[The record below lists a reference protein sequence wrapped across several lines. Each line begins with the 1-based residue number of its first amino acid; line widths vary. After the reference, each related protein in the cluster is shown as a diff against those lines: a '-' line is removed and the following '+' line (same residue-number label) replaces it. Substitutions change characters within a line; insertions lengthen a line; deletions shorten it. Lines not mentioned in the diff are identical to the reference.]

1 MDVMQHWNLL
11 YLNCLGF
18 FSDPGYLLLSL
29 LPVPC
34 LEKGRFGRSV
44 CGDRRKEPSPGRAY
58 RSQFE
63 EKRQRTFR
71 PCGAERLSGAS
82 SSWILLA
89 AGTRSLIFFRW
100 QISISLNSG
109 PTIDNLLE
117 LPLVGSLTSVRLSW
131 SFVPIVWIV
140 FQNHSDHL
148 KNHLDDPG
156 KTVRN
161 RAVFKPKIRKAS
173 KAYVRKMAL
182 SLYQK

>member
-1 MDVMQHWNLL
+1 MLHWNLL

-44 CGDRRKEPSPGRAY
+44 YGDRRKDPSPGRAY

-71 PCGAERLSGAS
+71 PYRFTGFAERNVCLGR
-82 SSWILLA
+82 A
-89 AGTRSLIFFRW
+89 AVESCW
-100 QISISLNSG
+100 

-117 LPLVGSLTSVRLSW
+117 LPLVGPLTSVRLSW

>member
-1 MDVMQHWNLL
+1 MCSFFDKKTDVMLHWNLL

-71 PCGAERLSGAS
+71 PYRFTGFAERNVCLGRAAVESCWRQEHDRS
-82 SSWILLA
+82 SFSVGKLA
-89 AGTRSLIFFRW
+89 YL
-100 QISISLNSG
+100 
-109 PTIDNLLE
+109 
-117 LPLVGSLTSVRLSW
+117 
-131 SFVPIVWIV
+131 
-140 FQNHSDHL
+140 
-148 KNHLDDPG
+148 
-156 KTVRN
+156 
-161 RAVFKPKIRKAS
+161 
-173 KAYVRKMAL
+173 
-182 SLYQK
+182 

>member
-1 MDVMQHWNLL
+1 MQHWNLL

-71 PCGAERLSGAS
+71 PYRFTGFAERNVCLGRAAVESCWRQEFIRVATRRS
-82 SSWILLA
+82 AYIRTFILIVCPDCLDSFPKPF
-89 AGTRSLIFFRW
+89 RSFEKSFR
-100 QISISLNSG
+100 
-109 PTIDNLLE
+109 
-117 LPLVGSLTSVRLSW
+117 
-131 SFVPIVWIV
+131 
-140 FQNHSDHL
+140 
-148 KNHLDDPG
+148 
-156 KTVRN
+156 
-161 RAVFKPKIRKAS
+161 
-173 KAYVRKMAL
+173 
-182 SLYQK
+182 

>member
-1 MDVMQHWNLL
+1 MQHWNLL

-71 PCGAERLSGAS
+71 PYRFTGFAERNVCLGRAAVESCWRQEHDRSSFIRGNTKSKTNYTYDIDIQQIKEDRKKYEKSQCFPFAS
-82 SSWILLA
+82 HF
-89 AGTRSLIFFRW
+89 G
-100 QISISLNSG
+100 
-109 PTIDNLLE
+109 
-117 LPLVGSLTSVRLSW
+117 
-131 SFVPIVWIV
+131 
-140 FQNHSDHL
+140 L
-148 KNHLDDPG
+148 KRG
-156 KTVRN
+156 
-161 RAVFKPKIRKAS
+161 
-173 KAYVRKMAL
+173 
-182 SLYQK
+182 

>member
-1 MDVMQHWNLL
+1 MQHWNLL

-29 LPVPC
+29 LLVPC

-71 PCGAERLSGAS
+71 PYRFTGFAERNVCLGRAAVESCWRQEHDRS
-82 SSWILLA
+82 SFSV
-89 AGTRSLIFFRW
+89 
-100 QISISLNSG
+100 SISVNSG

-117 LPLVGSLTSVRLSW
+117 LPLVGPLTSVRLS
-131 SFVPIVWIV
+131 
-140 FQNHSDHL
+140 
-148 KNHLDDPG
+148 
-156 KTVRN
+156 
-161 RAVFKPKIRKAS
+161 
-173 KAYVRKMAL
+173 
-182 SLYQK
+182 

>member
-1 MDVMQHWNLL
+1 MQHWNLL

-71 PCGAERLSGAS
+71 PYRFTGFAERNVCLGRAAVESCWRQEHDRS
-82 SSWILLA
+82 S
-89 AGTRSLIFFRW
+89 FRW

-117 LPLVGSLTSVRLSW
+117 LPLVGSLTSVRLS
-131 SFVPIVWIV
+131 
-140 FQNHSDHL
+140 
-148 KNHLDDPG
+148 
-156 KTVRN
+156 
-161 RAVFKPKIRKAS
+161 
-173 KAYVRKMAL
+173 
-182 SLYQK
+182 

>member
-1 MDVMQHWNLL
+1 MQHWNLL

-71 PCGAERLSGAS
+71 PYRFTGFAERNVCLGRAAVESCWRQEHDRSSFSVGKLAYLAKILGAD
-82 SSWILLA
+82 LRLQFVRVA
-89 AGTRSLIFFRW
+89 TRRFSLHPYVYMIVCPDCLDSFPKPFR
-100 QISISLNSG
+100 
-109 PTIDNLLE
+109 
-117 LPLVGSLTSVRLSW
+117 
-131 SFVPIVWIV
+131 SFEKS
-140 FQNHSDHL
+140 F
-148 KNHLDDPG
+148 
-156 KTVRN
+156 R
-161 RAVFKPKIRKAS
+161 
-173 KAYVRKMAL
+173 
-182 SLYQK
+182 

>member
-1 MDVMQHWNLL
+1 MQHWNLL

-71 PCGAERLSGAS
+71 PYRFTGFAERNVCLGR
-82 SSWILLA
+82 A
-89 AGTRSLIFFRW
+89 AVESCWRQEHDRSRPPFGKSFP
-100 QISISLNSG
+100 NSF
-109 PTIDNLLE
+109 T
-117 LPLVGSLTSVRLSW
+117 
-131 SFVPIVWIV
+131 
-140 FQNHSDHL
+140 
-148 KNHLDDPG
+148 
-156 KTVRN
+156 
-161 RAVFKPKIRKAS
+161 S
-173 KAYVRKMAL
+173 KAYCSSPIRVLGLL
-182 SLYQK
+182 SSTSNPFLRRNSTTVLIPTFNFLCTCINFMGISNFVVILILEVLPLLLQIRQIR